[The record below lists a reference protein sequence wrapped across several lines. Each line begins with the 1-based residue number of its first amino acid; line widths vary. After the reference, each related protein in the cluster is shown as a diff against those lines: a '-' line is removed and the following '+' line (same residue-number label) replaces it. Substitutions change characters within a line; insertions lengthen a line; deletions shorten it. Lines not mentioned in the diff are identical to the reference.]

1 MSQEESALIHLKFV
15 LRNVEKLCSQKT
27 RLSFYCS
34 CGFECSQFI
43 CVVLKKSLNMLVMAV
58 AGVIMIQGNNAYDD
72 ELSDV
77 DDKSKNKYNNDDN
90 YNDISEGHPKPIFPN
105 GIGSAK

>member
-1 MSQEESALIHLKFV
+1 
-15 LRNVEKLCSQKT
+15 
-27 RLSFYCS
+27 
-34 CGFECSQFI
+34 
-43 CVVLKKSLNMLVMAV
+43 MAV

>member
-1 MSQEESALIHLKFV
+1 
-15 LRNVEKLCSQKT
+15 
-27 RLSFYCS
+27 
-34 CGFECSQFI
+34 
-43 CVVLKKSLNMLVMAV
+43 MAV

-90 YNDISEGHPKPIFPN
+90 YNDISEGHPKPIFPRN
-105 GIGSAK
+105 WFSKVKQQMPSSRALKYIERPKD

>member
-1 MSQEESALIHLKFV
+1 
-15 LRNVEKLCSQKT
+15 
-27 RLSFYCS
+27 
-34 CGFECSQFI
+34 
-43 CVVLKKSLNMLVMAV
+43 MLVMAV

-90 YNDISEGHPKPIFPN
+90 YNDISEGHP
-105 GIGSAK
+105 